1 MSAQDRTIDRYH
13 GLMQINAEAHLI
25 RGARDI
31 GLFDAL
37 EPGQLTEGEIT
48 ARLKTDPRLTGLL
61 LDSLVAL
68 GVLEKYGEDYALSAV
83 MRLLCQY
90 DRDLGDDVW
99 SSLASQLR
107 GEDAGS
113 QREFFDAATATQ
125 WVHTGA
131 AKQAAEILD
140 ITGERAGRR
149 ILDLGCGSAVWSC
162 AMAFAD
168 PTATV
173 TVVDTP
179 ERMAA
184 ARRTIDSIKLGDRFE
199 TIEGDPASV
208 PLESQAYDLV
218 VVAGRLAAEPP
229 EEDVHHFRR
238 VHAALRSG
246 GEVAVIDLFRA
257 PSRPNFTESVEAL
270 RLALRTP
277 AGRIRDAE
285 SMRKLLLENGFG
297 ACQFAFLAASR
308 QGYGLLV
315 AAKKD

>member
-1 MSAQDRTIDRYH
+1 MSAQDKTLDRYH
-13 GLMQINAEAHLI
+13 GLMQINAEAHLL

-37 EPGQLTEGEIT
+37 EPGQLTQEEIT
-48 ARLKTDPRLTGLL
+48 ARLQSDPRLTGLL

-83 MRLLCQY
+83 MRLLCRY

-107 GEDAGS
+107 GNDSGS
-113 QREFFDAATATQ
+113 KRELFDAATATQ

-173 TVVDTP
+173 TAIDTP

-208 PLESQAYDLV
+208 PLQSEAYDMV
-218 VVAGRLAAEPP
+218 VMAGRLSADPP
-229 EEDVHHFRR
+229 EEDLRHFQR
-238 VHAALRSG
+238 VRSALRSG
-246 GEVAVIDLFRA
+246 GEIAVIDLFRA
-257 PSRPNFTESVEAL
+257 PTGPNITESVEAL
-270 RLALRTP
+270 RLALKTP

-285 SMRKLLLENGFG
+285 AMRKLLLENGFG